1 MSQVVQAEGSLV
13 DNLLSVD
20 QMASLLNRIEGR
32 PEVAIPR
39 VEPLVSELLALVN
52 SDNACKPVDLGTN
65 PAVNHHVAEFVLSAL
80 NRDAN
85 ELAHA
90 GEADAAVVLLD
101 HSQIVLHELS
111 NQLDKVV
118 LRVQGTLLEGLES
131 AHLLCD
137 VVLLEGHQLE
147 GQELAHILR
156 EQLVLLEFTGV
167 HGLNHVEEVDLFL
180 VVA

>member
-1 MSQVVQAEGSLV
+1 M
-13 DNLLSVD
+13 
-20 QMASLLNRIEGR
+20 
-32 PEVAIPR
+32 
-39 VEPLVSELLALVN
+39 
-52 SDNACKPVDLGTN
+52 
-65 PAVNHHVAEFVLSAL
+65 
-80 NRDAN
+80 
-85 ELAHA
+85 
-90 GEADAAVVLLD
+90 
-101 HSQIVLHELS
+101 LHELS